1 MYKKAP
7 LLFGNGA
14 FLALLL
20 VQMEY
25 FVKFYDTKLK
35 IRLTNVPY

>member
-1 MYKKAP
+1 MKSPIAVWQWAY
-7 LLFGNGA
+7 
-14 FLALLL
+14 LALLL

-25 FVKFYDTKLK
+25 FVKFYNTKLK